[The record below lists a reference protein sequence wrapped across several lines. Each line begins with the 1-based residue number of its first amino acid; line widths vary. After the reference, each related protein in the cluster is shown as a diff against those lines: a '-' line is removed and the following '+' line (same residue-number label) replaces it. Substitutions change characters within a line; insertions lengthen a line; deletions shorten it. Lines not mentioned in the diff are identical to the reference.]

1 MSSVAVI
8 RSKLVN
14 YSALT
19 NLVDTGKI
27 VAGDIPL
34 STGLPAISITL
45 VSSTPLTNMAAAS
58 SGRMNVDQV
67 QVTVLAKTYP
77 SLRQILA
84 LVLAACGNTRGTV
97 AGVKVDSILPGIEG
111 PDFSDDE
118 VKFIAGSRDFTV
130 KWIST

>member
-8 RSKLVN
+8 R
-14 YSALT
+14 ARLT
-19 NLVDTGKI
+19 AYAPLLAQVPDSRI

-34 STGLPAISITL
+34 NTAFPAISITL
-45 VSSTPLTNMAAAS
+45 VSSTPLTNMAAAAA
-58 SGRMNVDQV
+58 GRMNVDQV

-97 AGVKVDSILPGIEG
+97 AGFKVDSILPGIEG